1 MPFLDLA
8 GGWHAGP
15 LFVYRVRR
23 PPIRA
28 KNMRD
33 AGKIHRLQTQRA
45 TPPWADM
52 AAIRAVYRQAKR
64 LSRETGE
71 PYVVDHIV
79 PKMSELV
86 CGLHVVWNLRV
97 ITDAENAR
105 KSNLYW
111 PDMPMEQQSFN
122 F

>member
-23 PPIRA
+23 PPIYPKGKEGLFRHRQTRRA
-28 KNMRD
+28 M
-33 AGKIHRLQTQRA
+33 
-45 TPPWADM
+45 PPWADP
-52 AAIRAVYRQAKR
+52 AAIRAVYKEAKR
-64 LSRETGE
+64 VTRETGILH
-71 PYVVDHIV
+71 VVDHIV
-79 PKMSELV
+79 PKIHPCV

-97 ITDAENAR
+97 ITEAENIR